1 MGTTQRR
8 RMAWACAAVALLL
21 VVSAWRRWMLESDSS
36 GWLVPLVMYV
46 IYVLLVC
53 LWIRS
58 IRRCMTQ
65 QVMRRCVCAEGILMF
80 AGATMRFVQDTVL
93 VSNIYLMRE
102 SGYLALIPL
111 MAIPPLGWL
120 GTLGLGHSSTYRP
133 NPRWHWLA
141 VPVLA
146 LVFLAL
152 SDSQLHLMCVV
163 DPADPQPNL
172 LFHPGFGAYLLAAW
186 YIGLTLARI
195 GLMTARNRSLGA
207 SRSPWPTLLVGACMA
222 AAAAPYMLSSF
233 APDPDFVEFFARVF
247 LFEALLWESCIAT
260 GLVPVNT
267 GYEDVLH
274 ASTIALQLLDASGAR
289 LTGSADAPAI
299 GRDDFLA
306 LTRGECVETSPGLEL
321 RAFGV
326 RDAWCAWSQDVR
338 EQRRALAQ
346 LQDVREELSQR
357 GDALAQELR
366 VRGEAERVHSRAL
379 IYQALEEQIRPQREG
394 LCRQVRELGQR
405 LQDRDHPLGQDQC
418 LRALEQIFQEGTQL
432 KATCMSAL
440 LAPGDGAGEDRSSG
454 QPIERG
460 GA

>member
-21 VVSAWRRWMLESDSS
+21 VASAWRRWMLESGSS

-58 IRRCMTQ
+58 IRRCMSQ

-102 SGYLALIPL
+102 SGYLTLIPL

-133 NPRWHWLA
+133 NPRWRWLA
-141 VPVLA
+141 VPALA

-195 GLMTARNRSLGA
+195 GLMTSRNRSLGV

-233 APDPDFVEFFARVF
+233 APDPDFVEFFARIF

-260 GLVPVNT
+260 GLVPVNSGGCERRPPDRVRGRT
-267 GYEDVLH
+267 RHRTRRLPGP
-274 ASTIALQLLDASGAR
+274 DARRVRGNKPGPGAAR
-289 LTGSADAPAI
+289 LWRARRLVRLEPGRARAAARPRPAPGRPRGTLPAWRRVGAGASRSWGGRTRAQPRPYLPGPGGADTSAA
-299 GRDDFLA
+299 
-306 LTRGECVETSPGLEL
+306 
-321 RAFGV
+321 
-326 RDAWCAWSQDVR
+326 
-338 EQRRALAQ
+338 RRALPPGA
-346 LQDVREELSQR
+346 
-357 GDALAQELR
+357 
-366 VRGEAERVHSRAL
+366 
-379 IYQALEEQIRPQREG
+379 
-394 LCRQVRELGQR
+394 
-405 LQDRDHPLGQDQC
+405 

>member
-247 LFEALLWESCIAT
+247 LFEALLWAAT
-260 GLVPVNT
+260 RTCCTPP
-267 GYEDVLH
+267 
-274 ASTIALQLLDASGAR
+274 R
-289 LTGSADAPAI
+289 LPSSSWMRAAPA
-299 GRDDFLA
+299 
-306 LTRGECVETSPGLEL
+306 
-321 RAFGV
+321 
-326 RDAWCAWSQDVR
+326 
-338 EQRRALAQ
+338 
-346 LQDVREELSQR
+346 
-357 GDALAQELR
+357 
-366 VRGEAERVHSRAL
+366 
-379 IYQALEEQIRPQREG
+379 
-394 LCRQVRELGQR
+394 
-405 LQDRDHPLGQDQC
+405 
-418 LRALEQIFQEGTQL
+418 
-432 KATCMSAL
+432 
-440 LAPGDGAGEDRSSG
+440 
-454 QPIERG
+454 
-460 GA
+460 